1 MLTFTIWLLI
11 STSPT
16 GDVFIDGRFDS
27 LLQCLSVATAEQEC
41 VEGTVLRQKEQY
53 D

>member
-1 MLTFTIWLLI
+1 MLTFTIWLLM

-16 GDVFIDGRFDS
+16 GDVFIDGHFDS

-53 D
+53 E